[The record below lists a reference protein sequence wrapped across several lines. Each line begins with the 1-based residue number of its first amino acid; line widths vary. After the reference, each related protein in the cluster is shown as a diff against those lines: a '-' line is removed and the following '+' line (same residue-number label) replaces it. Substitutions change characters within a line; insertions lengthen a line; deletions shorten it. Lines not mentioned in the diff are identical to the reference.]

1 MWRSMAS
8 VVVALSVPVAA
19 SGQELPVAEVLIEQ
33 LSAVLPAYWAV
44 DSIRIVATSDL
55 GDAVQPRSVLRFEAM
70 ARPESALFA
79 ETGAE
84 GPFVLIVPTL
94 PSEATRTLY
103 GFIDLTYRAG
113 AWSGDVT
120 VENPVEALGRPLD
133 MFDRPALQLGSDTA
147 AVALA
152 ALRDQVL
159 ASNVAALERELA
171 AKQTEQSNTLAR
183 IEIAQQTELVRIS
196 AESDARLRDFEAVAT
211 RQIADAEAAYRA
223 TLADLTTQ
231 NEPLVAEA
239 RAERE
244 RLLAAERELA
254 AANMAELRAA
264 QIAEIELLTSGH
276 AAMRGELIVTQQQEL
291 AEIET
296 RLATEQASL
305 QRQLETANTVV
316 ELQTALVGVLAER
329 QTSAALLLEAFDAER
344 RSRLSLLSRLEGT
357 WNGTVRCVETEGQQ
371 RVWDSVVRIYLEANS
386 NGFAGE
392 IQEEILSGG
401 QDIHVVVMQES
412 LSFPLELRAAIAGD
426 GTRWANV
433 KAIDLTIQPDGRVMG
448 TGRTTW
454 EVDNQPVDL
463 LCSYQL
469 SVNPSSD

>member
-1 MWRSMAS
+1 MAS

-19 SGQELPVAEVLIEQ
+19 SGQELPLAEVLIEQ

-79 ETGAE
+79 ETGTE

-159 ASNVAALERELA
+159 ASNVATLERELA
-171 AKQTEQSNTLAR
+171 AKQAEQSNTLAR
-183 IEIAQQTELVRIS
+183 IEIAEQTELARIS
-196 AESDARLRDFEAVAT
+196 VESDARLRDFEAVAT

-276 AAMRGELIVTQQQEL
+276 AAIRGELIVTQQQEL

-296 RLATEQASL
+296 RLTTEQVSL

-344 RSRLSLLSRLEGT
+344 QSRLSLLSRLDGP
-357 WNGTVRCVETEGQQ
+357 WIGTVRCVETEGQQ
-371 RVWDSVVRIYLEANS
+371 RVWDSAVSIYLEASS

-392 IQEEILSGG
+392 IYEENLNGGG
-401 QDIHVVVMQES
+401 QDINVVVMQES
-412 LSFPLELRAAIAGD
+412 LSFPLELRAAIAQN
-426 GTRWANV
+426 GTQWANV
-433 KAIDLTIQPDGRVMG
+433 KAIDLTIQPDGRVTG

-463 LCSYQL
+463 LCSYQF
-469 SVNPSSD
+469 SVDPSSD